1 MRARRVACFPAAT
14 RVHAYLFPPL
24 LARLGPLAGADKAI
38 LSICGSASLAPAFL
52 AVMIFTVI
60 SGRYPRPDIR
70 LTVLYLRAA
79 VYCGGHGTISRDPLF
94 LADPMTLGA
103 RHAVFATCHPPL
115 QPNPATVVAVKS
127 DRLPPLIGSHL
138 SLWMLPM
145 KSRDECAAWLIMPAV
160 SSRSGW
166 HR

>member
-94 LADPMTLGA
+94 LADPMTLGLGQQCSLL
-103 RHAVFATCHPPL
+103 VTPLATKSCNSCRGKERSAP
-115 QPNPATVVAVKS
+115 TS
-127 DRLPPLIGSHL
+127 DRLPPLTVDAA
-138 SLWMLPM
+138 
-145 KSRDECAAWLIMPAV
+145 DEV
-160 SSRSGW
+160 S
-166 HR
+166 

>member
-1 MRARRVACFPAAT
+1 MKYIFMRARRVACFPAAT

-38 LSICGSASLAPAFL
+38 LSICGSAILPPHFL

-60 SGRYPRPDIR
+60 SGRYPRPDI
-70 LTVLYLRAA
+70 TVFIHLRAA

-103 RHAVFATCHPPL
+103 RRAVFATCHPPCNQIL
-115 QPNPATVVAVKS
+115 QQLSRYRA
-127 DRLPPLIGSHL
+127 IGSHL
-138 SLWMLPM
+138 
-145 KSRDECAAWLIMPAV
+145 
-160 SSRSGW
+160 
-166 HR
+166 